1 MNPPRR
7 RGRPAKVAT
16 TASATQV
23 IDTPVTVEAAGATQ
37 PARRRRASVGGVAM
51 KLTAPTREGYV
62 RRWVNDSDNR
72 LANAGELA
80 YDYVTDTSIQSSDAG
95 ARISRLVGTK
105 ANGEPLRAYLMETPQ
120 AEYAAGVAEREA
132 THLQIEQAIIAG
144 RDSTGRM
151 DESIVHDGHGEIKV
165 GQR

>member
-1 MNPPRR
+1 
-7 RGRPAKVAT
+7 
-16 TASATQV
+16 
-23 IDTPVTVEAAGATQ
+23 
-37 PARRRRASVGGVAM
+37 M